1 MVRTQK
7 MAWFQRRGRCFGD
20 QASRSSTE
28 FRSKDGI
35 ERETRVERRIEKRK
49 RRESRVEKRKR
60 EEREKE

>member
-28 FRSKDGI
+28 YVVRMELK
-35 ERETRVERRIEKRK
+35 ERLEL
-49 RRESRVEKRKR
+49 R
-60 EEREKE
+60 EE